1 MVDSSSSSHHVN
13 DYQNK
18 FDVSK
23 YLTSY
28 YSEVTPNY
36 AFYIRGLV
44 RISKKYAALNYIG
57 GKALDF
63 GGGPSLWPSFLL
75 AQYVD
80 KIQFCDYAETNLQAV
95 QAWLDGSSN
104 AHDWTTFFRYLLR
117 EHQTSE
123 TELLNWE
130 NRLRQ
135 VLSTLPISRCDANDP
150 SCPILSGPSNEYDI
164 IVTCEC
170 LDVACQTRDAYK
182 EAVRRLVRL
191 LKPGGLLILIAATNC
206 SYYMVGNERF
216 TGLPLDEQIIREAL
230 QEAGIKSD
238 QVEIE
243 SEKIGDKDDPL
254 ADYCGGMIVSAIKS
268 N

>member
-1 MVDSSSSSHHVN
+1 MVDSSSSVHHTN

-28 YSEVTPNY
+28 YTEVTPNY
-36 AFYIRGLV
+36 VFYIRGLV
-44 RISKKYAALNYIG
+44 GVLKKHAAGKYSS
-57 GKALDF
+57 GKALEF
-63 GGGPSLWPSFLL
+63 GGGPSLWLSFLL

-80 KIQFCDYAETNLQAV
+80 AIQFCDYTEANLHAV
-95 QAWLDGSSN
+95 QAWLDHSSN

-117 EHQTSE
+117 TNETSE
-123 TELLNWE
+123 NELLNWE
-130 NRLRQ
+130 NRLRK
-135 VLSTLPISRCDANDP
+135 VLTKFPLTRCDANDP
-150 SCPILSGPSNEYDI
+150 SCPILSGLKDEYDI
-164 IVTCEC
+164 IATCEC

-191 LKPGGLLILIAATNC
+191 LKPGGLLVLIAAINC

-216 TGLPLDEQIIREAL
+216 IGLPLDEQLIKEAL
-230 QEAGIKSD
+230 QEAGINPN
-238 QVEIE
+238 QMEICAE
-243 SEKIGDKDDPL
+243 RIGDKNDPL
-254 ADYCGGMIVSAIKS
+254 ADYYGGMIITAIKS